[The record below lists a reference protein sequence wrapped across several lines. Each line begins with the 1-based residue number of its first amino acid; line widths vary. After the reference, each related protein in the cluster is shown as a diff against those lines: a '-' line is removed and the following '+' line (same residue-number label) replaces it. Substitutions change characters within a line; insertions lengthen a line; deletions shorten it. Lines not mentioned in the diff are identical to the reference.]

1 MGSTSLLLLHRESLD
16 SLAHAVELTT
26 KLITLGVTLSELA
39 LEPMNT
45 LTKLDESRVGLRP
58 ALHDAATALTILFL
72 QQAAQFGELVSQV
85 LTSTS
90 FSSSACQCSASARC
104 GAASEPSRLWAANC

>member
-39 LEPMNT
+39 LE
-45 LTKLDESRVGLRP
+45 
-58 ALHDAATALTILFL
+58 
-72 QQAAQFGELVSQV
+72 
-85 LTSTS
+85 
-90 FSSSACQCSASARC
+90 
-104 GAASEPSRLWAANC
+104 LWVANC